1 LVRALS
7 ELRTSIGN
15 NRHLI
20 PNYGQRYHKGEAVA
34 TGFVGVSHLLHMAL
48 LKKVSRL
55 IRLMVVGA
63 SRDIM
68 PKAAF

>member
-1 LVRALS
+1 MKRDDLACRGIHGNPDPLLVGVLS
-7 ELRTSIGN
+7 QIW
-15 NRHLI
+15 
-20 PNYGQRYHKGEAVA
+20 
-34 TGFVGVSHLLHMAL
+34 GVSHLLHMAL

>member
-1 LVRALS
+1 MQAAMNQEIIS
-7 ELRTSIGN
+7 
-15 NRHLI
+15 
-20 PNYGQRYHKGEAVA
+20 
-34 TGFVGVSHLLHMAL
+34 GVSHLLHMAL

>member
-1 LVRALS
+1 MQRDAHFSSVYAALRAK
-7 ELRTSIGN
+7 
-15 NRHLI
+15 
-20 PNYGQRYHKGEAVA
+20 GQRHGQALRNI
-34 TGFVGVSHLLHMAL
+34 GGVSHLLHMAL

>member
-1 LVRALS
+1 MIWGAR
-7 ELRTSIGN
+7 R
-15 NRHLI
+15 RM
-20 PNYGQRYHKGEAVA
+20 
-34 TGFVGVSHLLHMAL
+34 GVSHLLHMAL